1 MLPLSTRGKG
11 GLCARRMEI
20 TGPAGMS
27 SQISDRRPG
36 EAPAAGRWPL
46 QSGTVPPLA
55 DCYNPRP
62 ETGFGPT
69 SNLAAGEIAVLT
81 RPEVTD
87 GQSLALAGGTGKTQL
102 AVAFAHALWQ
112 GGATDLLVWVPAMSR
127 DAIITGYAQA
137 LAEIG
142 ADDTGEDQDTLAAR
156 FLAWLAETRRP
167 WLVVIDDLAD
177 PADLAELWP
186 RGTAGRVLVTTRVQ
200 AASIR
205 APGRKILQVGVFNRR
220 EALGYLT
227 AKLYDDPDQRIEALD
242 LAEDLGCL
250 PLALTLAADTIA
262 ESEFGCREYRVMFA
276 DRKQRINLSSADG
289 FGTTAAAVWSLALDR
304 ADQLPPPGLARP
316 ALALTALLG
325 IGGIPGAV
333 LTSRA
338 ACDYIT
344 GRQPADERSVRAALQ
359 NLARTGLV
367 TIDPTS
373 TAYTVRMHHLVQ
385 ATILQVLPPAVLE
398 QTSKAAADALVQV
411 WPQRESNPLLAQALR
426 GCAASLHQAAAE
438 LLWEPEGHP
447 VLFRTGRSLD
457 NVRATGPAIS
467 YWQMMADTSGRILG
481 PGHAQT
487 LLSHDSLAASYET
500 AGQLD
505 EAIGVHGQ
513 SLAERERLLG
523 PGHPETLTARSNLA
537 HVCLTA
543 DRPDEAIPLYERAL
557 AGREWVL
564 GPDHPDTLTAR
575 SDLAGAYRS
584 AGRLADAINVF
595 QRTLAD
601 RELVLGQDHPETL
614 TARNNLAAALH
625 SADRLTEA
633 IPLYERTLA
642 DRERVLGADHPDT
655 MTSRASVAYAYRAAD
670 RLKDAIPV
678 YRRTLADR
686 ERVLGPDHPDTMIS
700 RANLASAYYS
710 ARKFKDAIS
719 LFEQTLAD
727 RERVQGTDHRDTLTA
742 RGNLASVY
750 HSAGR
755 LANAVPLYEQTLAGC
770 ERVMGP
776 YHPDT
781 LTSRANLASAYH
793 AAHRMTDAITLL
805 ERTLADCERVL
816 PPDHPLTQ
824 TIRENLEMLTQD

>member
-1 MLPLSTRGKG
+1 
-11 GLCARRMEI
+11 MEI
-20 TGPAGMS
+20 TGPADMS
-27 SQISDRRPG
+27 SQISDRRSG
-36 EAPAAGRWPL
+36 EAPTTGRWPL

-55 DCYNPRP
+55 DCYSTRP
-62 ETGFGPT
+62 GTGFGPM
-69 SNLAAGEIAVLT
+69 SNLGAGETAVLT

-112 GGATDLLVWVPAMSR
+112 GDATDLLVWVPALSR
-127 DAIITGYAQA
+127 DAITTGYAQA
-137 LAEIG
+137 LTDIG
-142 ADDTGEDQDTLAAR
+142 AGDLQEDQDRLARR
-156 FLAWLAETRRP
+156 FLSWLAETSRP
-167 WLVVIDDLAD
+167 WLVVLDDLAD
-177 PADLAELWP
+177 PADLAGLWP
-186 RGTAGRVLVTTRVQ
+186 RGISGRVLLTTRVP
-200 AASIR
+200 AASMR

-227 AKLYDDPDQRIEALD
+227 AKLYNDPDQRIEALD

-262 ESEFGCREYRVMFA
+262 ESGLGCREYRLMYA
-276 DRKQRINLSSADG
+276 DRKQRINLSSPDG

-304 ADQLPPPGLARP
+304 ADQMPPLGLARP
-316 ALALTALLG
+316 ALALAALLG
-325 IGGIPGAV
+325 SGGIPGAV

-344 GRQPADERSVRAALQ
+344 GRPPADEASVRTALQ

-367 TIDPTS
+367 TIDPAS

-398 QTSKAAADALVQV
+398 QTSRAAADALVQA
-411 WPQRESNPLLAQALR
+411 WPQRESDPLLAQALR
-426 GCAASLHQAAAE
+426 GCTASLHQAAAE

-447 VLFRTGRSLD
+447 VLLRAGQSLD
-457 NVRATGPAIS
+457 NARITGPAVS
-467 YWQMMADTSGRILG
+467 YWQMMADTSSRILG

-487 LLSHDSLAASYET
+487 LLSHDRLAAAFET
-500 AGQLD
+500 AGQFD

-537 HVCLTA
+537 HVCLMA
-543 DRPDEAIPLYERAL
+543 ERPAEAIPLYERTL

-575 SDLAGAYRS
+575 SDLATAYRS
-584 AGRLADAINVF
+584 AGRLADAVNVF
-595 QRTLAD
+595 QRTLSD

-614 TARNNLAAALH
+614 AARSNLAAALH
-625 SADRLTEA
+625 SADRLAEA

-655 MTSRASVAYAYRAAD
+655 ITSRASVAYAYRAAD
-670 RLKDAIPV
+670 RLKDAIPG
-678 YRRTLADR
+678 YKRTLADR
-686 ERVLGPDHPDTMIS
+686 ERVLGRDHPDTMTS
-700 RANLASAYYS
+700 RANLASAYYA
-710 ARKFKDAIS
+710 ARKFKDAIT

-727 RERVQGTDHRDTLTA
+727 RERVQGPDHRDTLTA
-742 RGNLASVY
+742 RGNLASAY
-750 HSAGR
+750 HSSGR
-755 LANAVPLYEQTLAGC
+755 LANAIPLYEQTLAGF
-770 ERVMGP
+770 ERAMGP

-781 LTSRANLASAYH
+781 LTSRANLAAAYH
-793 AAHRMTDAITLL
+793 AAHRTAEAVTLL
-805 ERTLADCERVL
+805 EHALADCERVL
-816 PPDHPLTQ
+816 PPDHPLIQ
-824 TIRENLEMLTQD
+824 TIRDNLQLLSRN

>member
-1 MLPLSTRGKG
+1 MLPLSTRGEG
-11 GLCARRMEI
+11 GLGARRMEI

-36 EAPAAGRWPL
+36 EAPVIGRWPL

-55 DCYNPRP
+55 DCYSPRP
-62 ETGFGPT
+62 ETGFGPM

-102 AVAFAHALWQ
+102 AVAFAHALWE
-112 GGATDLLVWVPAMSR
+112 GGATDLLAWVPATSR
-127 DAIITGYAQA
+127 DSIVTGYAQA
-137 LAEIG
+137 LIEIG
-142 ADDTGEDQDTLAAR
+142 AGDPGDDQDRLADR
-156 FLAWLAETRRP
+156 FLSWLAETSRP
-167 WLVVIDDLAD
+167 WLVVLDDLAD
-177 PADLAELWP
+177 PADLAGLWP
-186 RGTAGRVLVTTRVQ
+186 RGAAGRVLVTTRVQ
-200 AASIR
+200 AASMR

-227 AKLYDDPDQRIEALD
+227 AKLYNDPDQRIEALD
-242 LAEDLGCL
+242 LAEDLDCL

-262 ESEFGCREYRVMFA
+262 ESGLGCREYRLMFA

-289 FGTTAAAVWSLALDR
+289 FGTTAAAAWSLALDR
-304 ADQLPPPGLARP
+304 ADQMPPLGLARP

-325 IGGIPGAV
+325 SGGIPGAV

-344 GRQPADERSVRAALQ
+344 GQQPPDEAIVRVALQ

-398 QTSKAAADALVQV
+398 QTSKAAADALIQV
-411 WPQRESNPLLAQALR
+411 WPQREPNPLLALALR

-447 VLFRTGRSLD
+447 VLFRAGRSLD
-457 NVRATGPAIS
+457 NAQVTGPAIS

-487 LLSHDSLAASYET
+487 LLSHDSLAAAYQT
-500 AGQLD
+500 ADLLD

-513 SLAERERLLG
+513 SLAERERILG

-537 HVCLTA
+537 QVCLLA
-543 DRPDEAIPLYERAL
+543 DRPAEAIPLYERTL

-575 SDLAGAYRS
+575 SDLAAAYRS

-614 TARNNLAAALH
+614 TARNDLATALH
-625 SADRLTEA
+625 SADRLAEA

-642 DRERVLGADHPDT
+642 DRERVLGTDHPDT

-670 RLKDAIPV
+670 RLKEAIPV
-678 YRRTLADR
+678 YKRTVADR
-686 ERVLGPDHPDTMIS
+686 ERVFGRDHPDTLTS

-710 ARKFKDAIS
+710 ARKFKDAIA

-727 RERVQGTDHRDTLTA
+727 RERVQGPDHRDTLTA

-770 ERVMGP
+770 ERAMGP

-781 LTSRANLASAYH
+781 LTSRANLAAAYH
-793 AAHRMTDAITLL
+793 AAHRMTDAVALL
-805 ERTLADCERVL
+805 ERTLADCEQVL

-824 TIRENLEMLTQD
+824 TIRENLEMLTRD

>member
-1 MLPLSTRGKG
+1 MLPQSTRSKG
-11 GLCARRMEI
+11 GLGARRMEL

-27 SQISDRRPG
+27 SQISDRRLG
-36 EAPAAGRWPL
+36 DAAATGRWPL

-62 ETGFGPT
+62 ETGFGPM
-69 SNLAAGEIAVLT
+69 SNLAAGETAVLT

-127 DAIITGYAQA
+127 DAIITCYAQA
-137 LAEIG
+137 FAEMG
-142 ADDTGEDQDTLAAR
+142 AGDAGVDQDTLATQ
-156 FLAWLAETRRP
+156 FLAWLAETSRP
-167 WLVVIDDLAD
+167 WLVVLDDLAD
-177 PADLAELWP
+177 PADLAGLWP
-186 RGTAGRVLVTTRVQ
+186 QGTAGRVLVTTRVQ
-200 AASIR
+200 AASMR

-227 AKLYDDPDQRIEALD
+227 AKLYNDPDQRIEALD
-242 LAEDLGCL
+242 LAEDLDCL

-262 ESEFGCREYRVMFA
+262 ESGHGCREYRLMFA
-276 DRKQRINLSSADG
+276 DRKKRINLSSADG

-304 ADQLPPPGLARP
+304 ADQLQPLGLARP

-325 IGGIPGAV
+325 SGGIPGAV

-344 GRQPADERSVRAALQ
+344 GRQPADETSVRAALQ

-373 TAYTVRMHHLVQ
+373 TACTVRMHHLVQ

-398 QTSKAAADALVQV
+398 PTSKAAADALVQV

-457 NVRATGPAIS
+457 NAKATRPAIS

-481 PGHAQT
+481 PSHAQT
-487 LLSHDSLAASYET
+487 LLSHDSLAAAYQT

-513 SLAERERLLG
+513 SLAERERILG

-543 DRPDEAIPLYERAL
+543 DRPDEAIPLYERTL

-575 SDLAGAYRS
+575 SDLAAAYRS

-601 RELVLGQDHPETL
+601 REMVLGQDHPETL
-614 TARNNLAAALH
+614 SARNNLAAVLH

-642 DRERVLGADHPDT
+642 DRERVLGTDHPDT
-655 MTSRASVAYAYRAAD
+655 MTSRASVAYAYRGAN

-678 YRRTLADR
+678 YKRTLADR
-686 ERVLGPDHPDTMIS
+686 ELVLGRDHPDTMTS

-710 ARKFKDAIS
+710 ARKFKDAIT

-727 RERVQGTDHRDTLTA
+727 RERVQGPDHRDTLTA

-770 ERVMGP
+770 ERVMGLS
-776 YHPDT
+776 HPDT
-781 LTSRANLASAYH
+781 LTSRANLAAAYH
-793 AAHRMTDAITLL
+793 AAHRMTDAVTLL
-805 ERTLADCERVL
+805 ERTLVDCERVL

-824 TIRENLEMLTQD
+824 TIRENLEMLTRD